1 MEKKKKPS
9 IRKSGKENENAK
21 EYGDDEKFL
30 HDLGQ
35 KPQESNTE

>member
-1 MEKKKKPS
+1 MM
-9 IRKSGKENENAK
+9 KSEKENKNAK

-35 KPQESNTE
+35 KPQESTTD